1 METQKFGDFEIGK
14 MRENDLK
21 FLPELCRQY
30 YVESPEG
37 STNIE
42 GMYSNFE
49 KYKDNEFWHFF
60 VMRHGEETMGYAE
73 VFLHPTL
80 FFNQKPYI
88 TVWWVRIEKKY
99 RNQGLGKK
107 LIQYIEEF
115 GREMGADSCCLQAE
129 MANTNAQRFYESLGY
144 EKDMGYFKDLIKK

>member
-1 METQKFGDFEIGK
+1 METQKIVEFEIGK
-14 MRENDLK
+14 MNENDLK

-30 YVESPEG
+30 YVEEAECQ
-37 STNIE
+37 TNIE
-42 GMYSNFE
+42 GMHNNFE
-49 KYKDNEFWHFF
+49 KYKDNELWYFF

-73 VFLHPTL
+73 VFLHPSL

-99 RNQGLGKK
+99 RNKGLGKK

-115 GREMGADSCCLQAE
+115 GRQMGADSCYLQAE
-129 MANTNAQRFYESLGY
+129 ISNTNAQKFYECLGY
-144 EKDMGYFKDLIKK
+144 EKDVGYFKDLTK